1 MKITALPIPTQG
13 NSYSPSREMMQ
24 PLALSQPPSLQDK
37 LAAFDPLLH
46 GGGEAMLDQPL
57 GEEFGAVLIDRNR
70 SNL

>member
-24 PLALSQPPSLQDK
+24 PLTLSLLPSLQDK
-37 LAAFDPLLH
+37 LAAFDPVVH
-46 GGGEAMLDQPL
+46 GGEVMQDTPQGV
-57 GEEFGAVLIDRNR
+57 EFGTVLIDRNG